1 MTTMTIHADDHF
13 AVALRAYAADLGKS
27 VNQTVKDVFA
37 PILGLTPSEPK
48 QASPWSR
55 FAGALPDIDCARWDA
70 SVRENRQIDLELW
83 K

>member
-1 MTTMTIHADDHF
+1 MTTMTIHADDPF

-27 VNQTVKDVFA
+27 VNQTVKAVFA
-37 PILGLTPSEPK
+37 PILGLAAAEPK
-48 QASPWSR
+48 KANPWSR

-70 SVRENRQIDLELW
+70 SVREDRQIDPELW

>member
-1 MTTMTIHADDHF
+1 MTTMTIHADDVF
-13 AVALRAYAADLGKS
+13 AVSLRNYAAKLGKS

-37 PILGLTPSEPK
+37 PILGLAAGEEPK
-48 QASPWSR
+48 SNPWSR

-70 SVRENRQIDLELW
+70 EVKAARTVDSELW